1 MRGEYQAFENA
12 EEVWFWFCACLQ
24 ARDGVR
30 SRSDYAGVP
39 RPCEVAD
46 ISCIIKQLHYER
58 RLSNRHLRVMYR
70 WGAVHCAPYADRRSK
85 RSEIRLWCESMQ
97 ELEAVFRNK
106 RIIEEDCCAY

>member
-1 MRGEYQAFENA
+1 MKEECQAFDNA

-24 ARDGVR
+24 ARGGLR
-30 SRSDYAGVP
+30 SRSDYTGVP

-46 ISCIIKQLHYER
+46 VGRIIKQLHYKR

-70 WGAVHCAPYADRRSK
+70 WGAVHCAPYADRRGK

-97 ELEAVFRNK
+97 ELEVVFRDK
-106 RIIEEDCCAY
+106 RIVDGENYAY